1 MPHEHHL
8 TREEQAT
15 LTKRLREW
23 IRQETERGIPM
34 ENILISCG
42 ECGLVSLV
50 DGEAESDEA
59 NPEVAD

>member
-1 MPHEHHL
+1 MPLGSHL
-8 TREEQAT
+8 GREEQDA

-50 DGEAESDEA
+50 DDEAESDEA
-59 NPEVAD
+59 NPTVAD